1 MSYLE
6 IEKVIG
12 REIIDSRGNPTV
24 EAEVWLADGTIG
36 RGAAPSGASTGE
48 FEALELR
55 DGDKSRFGGKGV
67 SKAVENINT
76 TINEALVGMDAS
88 DIYAV
93 DAAMLKAD
101 GTKDKS
107 NLGANAILA
116 VSTAAARAAAISLD
130 VPLYRFLGG
139 VSGNKLPVPM
149 MNILNGGAHA
159 ANTVDVQ
166 EFMIMPAGAPSF
178 KEGLRWCTEVFH
190 ALQALLKS
198 KGLATSVGDE
208 GGFAPDLAS
217 DEEAIQ
223 YILEAIEKAG
233 YVPGKDFVLAMDAAS
248 SEWKGSKKGEYKLPK
263 CGKVFTSEELVEHW
277 KQLVEKYPIY
287 SIEDGLDEEDWEG
300 WQHMTK
306 ELGGKVQLV
315 GDDLFVTNTERLS
328 KGISLGCGNSILI
341 KLNQIGSVSET
352 LEAIKMAH
360 KAGYTAIA
368 SHRSGETEDTTIADL
383 AVALNTCQIKTGA
396 PSRSERVAK
405 YNQLL
410 RIEEELGGAAQYP
423 GFGAFLIKKYITG
436 NNLRARQKACGRGGA
451 ESRPYAFVEKIVRFW
466 RKKLCK
472 ISVMLP
478 RQHTQTLIFWYSI
491 FAGWENPAVHNLKEV
506 HNDRFQTVGRL

>member
-1 MSYLE
+1 MGKDSDMKNLA

-24 EAEVWLADGTIG
+24 EAEVTLTDGTVG
-36 RGAAPSGASTGE
+36 RGCAPSGASTGE

-55 DGDKSRFGGKGV
+55 DNDKTKFGGKGV
-67 SKAVENINT
+67 SKAVENVNT
-76 TINEALVGMDAS
+76 TIARVLKGVDAS

-93 DAAMLKAD
+93 DAAMLEAD

-116 VSTAAARAAAISLD
+116 VSIASARAAAAALEL
-130 VPLYRFLGG
+130 PLYRFLGG
-139 VSGNKLPVPM
+139 VNANRLPVPM

-198 KGLATSVGDE
+198 RGLATSVGDE
-208 GGFAPDLAS
+208 GGFAPDLGS
-217 DEEAIQ
+217 DEEAIEV
-223 YILEAIEKAG
+223 ILEAVKKAG
-233 YVPGKDFVLAMDAAS
+233 YEPGRDFVVAMDAAS
-248 SEWKGSKKGEYKLPK
+248 SEWKGAKKGEYILPK
-263 CGKVFTSEELVEHW
+263 CGKKFTSAQLVAHW
-277 KQLVEKYPIY
+277 KSLVEKYPIY

-300 WQHMTK
+300 WQILTK
-306 ELGGKVQLV
+306 ELGDKVQLV

-360 KAGYTAIA
+360 NAGYTAVT

-410 RIEEELGGAAQYP
+410 RIEEQLGASAVYP
-423 GFGAFLIKKYITG
+423 GKGAFHI
-436 NNLRARQKACGRGGA
+436 
-451 ESRPYAFVEKIVRFW
+451 SR
-466 RKKLCK
+466 
-472 ISVMLP
+472 
-478 RQHTQTLIFWYSI
+478 
-491 FAGWENPAVHNLKEV
+491 
-506 HNDRFQTVGRL
+506 

>member
-1 MSYLE
+1 MLHLE
-6 IEKVIG
+6 IEKVVG

-24 EAEVWLADGTIG
+24 EAEVYLADGTVG

-55 DGDKSRFGGKGV
+55 DGNKDRFGGKGV
-67 SKAVENINT
+67 SKAVGNINT
-76 TINEALVGMDAS
+76 TINEALKGIDAS

-93 DAAMLKAD
+93 DGAMLAAD

-116 VSTAAARAAAISLD
+116 VSIAAVRAAATALQI
-130 VPLYRFLGG
+130 PLYRLLGG
-139 VSGNKLPVPM
+139 VNGNRLPVPM

-190 ALQALLKS
+190 ALAVLLKER
-198 KGLATSVGDE
+198 GLATSVGDE
-208 GGFAPDLAS
+208 GGFAPDLGS
-217 DEEAIQ
+217 DEEAIEC
-223 YILEAIEKAG
+223 ILEAVEKAG
-233 YVPGKDFVLAMDAAS
+233 YKPGEDFVLAMDAAS
-248 SEWKGSKKGEYKLPK
+248 SEWKSATKGEYLLPK
-263 CGKVFTSEELVEHW
+263 SGRKFTSAELIEHW
-277 KQLVEKYPIY
+277 KQLCEKYPIY

-300 WQHMTK
+300 WQQLTK
-306 ELGGKVQLV
+306 ELGDTVQLV

-328 KGISLGCGNSILI
+328 KGIKLGCGNSILI

-360 KAGYTAIA
+360 NAGYTAVT

-383 AVALNTCQIKTGA
+383 AVALNTCQIKTCA

-410 RIEEELGGAAQYP
+410 RIEEQLGNAAVYP
-423 GFGAFLIKKYITG
+423 GKGAFHI
-436 NNLRARQKACGRGGA
+436 
-451 ESRPYAFVEKIVRFW
+451 SR
-466 RKKLCK
+466 
-472 ISVMLP
+472 
-478 RQHTQTLIFWYSI
+478 
-491 FAGWENPAVHNLKEV
+491 
-506 HNDRFQTVGRL
+506 

>member
-1 MSYLE
+1 MNYLE
-6 IEKVIG
+6 IVKVIG
-12 REIIDSRGNPTV
+12 REILDSRGNPTV
-24 EAEVWLADGTIG
+24 EAEVYLADGTVG
-36 RGAAPSGASTGE
+36 RGTAPSGASTGE

-55 DGDKSRFGGKGV
+55 DGDKGRYGGKGV
-67 SKAVENINT
+67 TKAVENINT
-76 TINEALVGMDAS
+76 AINDAVCGLDAS

-93 DAAMLKAD
+93 DKAMIKAD

-107 NLGANAILA
+107 KLGANAILA
-116 VSTAAARAAAISLD
+116 VSIAAARAASISLD
-130 VPLYRFLGG
+130 IPLYRFLGG
-139 VSGNKLPVPM
+139 ISGNRLPVPM

-166 EFMIMPAGAPSF
+166 EFMIMPVGAPSF
-178 KEGLRWCTEVFH
+178 KEALRWCAEVFH
-190 ALQALLKS
+190 ALAALLKS

-223 YILEAIEKAG
+223 YILEAVKNAG
-233 YVPGKDFVLAMDAAS
+233 YEPGKDFMISMDAAS
-248 SEWKGSKKGEYKLPK
+248 SEWKGSKKGEYVLPK
-263 CGKVFTSEELVEHW
+263 AGTKFTSAELIEHW
-277 KQLVEKYPIY
+277 KKLVEKYPII
-287 SIEDGLDEEDWEG
+287 SIEDALDEEDWEG
-300 WQHMTK
+300 WQLLTK

-315 GDDLFVTNTERLS
+315 GDDLFVTNTERLA

-360 KAGYTAIA
+360 KAGYTAIS
-368 SHRSGETEDTTIADL
+368 SHRSGETADTTIADL

-410 RIEEELGGAAQYP
+410 RIEEELGESAVYP
-423 GFGAFLIKKYITG
+423 QMGAFNVT
-436 NNLRARQKACGRGGA
+436 R
-451 ESRPYAFVEKIVRFW
+451 
-466 RKKLCK
+466 
-472 ISVMLP
+472 
-478 RQHTQTLIFWYSI
+478 
-491 FAGWENPAVHNLKEV
+491 
-506 HNDRFQTVGRL
+506 

>member
-1 MSYLE
+1 MDYLQ

-24 EAEVWLADGTIG
+24 EAEVTLVDGTVG
-36 RGAAPSGASTGE
+36 RGTAPSGASTGE

-76 TINEALVGMDAS
+76 VIADAIVGIDAS
-88 DIYAV
+88 DTYAV
-93 DAAMLKAD
+93 DKAMIEAD

-116 VSTAAARAAAISLD
+116 VSIAAARAASEALGI
-130 VPLYRFLGG
+130 PLYRFLGG
-139 VSGNKLPVPM
+139 VQGTKLPVPM

-159 ANTVDVQ
+159 DSSVDTQ
-166 EFMIMPAGAPSF
+166 EFMVMPAGAPTF
-178 KEGLRWCTEVFH
+178 KEGLRWCSEVF
-190 ALQALLKS
+190 QTLK
-198 KGLATSVGDE
+198 KLIKEMNDVTAVGDE
-208 GGFAPDLAS
+208 GGFAPNSLGG
-217 DEEAIQ
+217 DED
-223 YILEAIEKAG
+223 AIELILKAIKAAG
-233 YVPGKDFVLAMDAAS
+233 YEPGKDFVLAMDAAA
-248 SEWKGSKKGEYKLPK
+248 SEWKSEKGKGFYHQPK
-263 CGKVFTSEELVEHW
+263 SGRDFTSDELIAHW
-277 KQLVEKYPIY
+277 ASLVEKYPIY

-300 WQHMTK
+300 WQKMTK
-306 ELGGKVQLV
+306 ELGDKVQLV

-328 KGISLGCGNSILI
+328 KGIELGCGNSILI

-410 RIEEELGGAAQYP
+410 RIEEQLGDSAVYP
-423 GFGAFLIKKYITG
+423 GKKAF
-436 NNLRARQKACGRGGA
+436 N
-451 ESRPYAFVEKIVRFW
+451 
-466 RKKLCK
+466 
-472 ISVMLP
+472 
-478 RQHTQTLIFWYSI
+478 HT
-491 FAGWENPAVHNLKEV
+491 K
-506 HNDRFQTVGRL
+506 

>member
-1 MSYLE
+1 MGYLE

-24 EAEVWLADGTIG
+24 EAEVYLTDGTIG

-55 DGDKSRFGGKGV
+55 DQDNPRFGGKGV
-67 SKAVENINT
+67 LKAVRNINT
-76 TINEALVGMDAS
+76 VISDTLKGMDAA

-93 DAAMLKAD
+93 DQAMLKAD

-107 NLGANAILA
+107 KLGANAVLA
-116 VSTAAARAAAISLD
+116 VSIACVRAASGAMGI
-130 VPLYRFLGG
+130 PLYRFLGG
-139 VSGNKLPVPM
+139 VNGNRLPVPM

-166 EFMIMPAGAPSF
+166 EFMIMPVGAGSF

-190 ALQALLKS
+190 ALAGLLKG

-208 GGFAPDLAS
+208 GGFAPDLGS
-217 DEEAIQ
+217 DEEAIE
-223 YILEAIEKAG
+223 YIMEAIRRAG
-233 YVPGKDFVLAMDAAS
+233 YKPGTDFVLAMDAAS
-248 SEWKGSKKGEYKLPK
+248 SEWKSGTKGEYLLPK
-263 CGKVFTSEELVEHW
+263 TGKRFTSKELVDHW
-277 KQLVEKYPIY
+277 EKLVGQYPIH

-300 WQHMTK
+300 WKMMTDR
-306 ELGGKVQLV
+306 LGDRVQLV
-315 GDDLFVTNTERLS
+315 GDDLFVTNTRRLS
-328 KGISLGCGNSILI
+328 KGISRGCGNSILI
-341 KLNQIGSVSET
+341 KLNQIGTVSET

-360 KAGYTAIA
+360 KAGYTAIV

-383 AVALNTCQIKTGA
+383 AVALNNCQIKTGA

-410 RIEEELGGAAQYP
+410 RIEEELGAGAVYP
-423 GFGAFLIKKYITG
+423 GINAFNIK
-436 NNLRARQKACGRGGA
+436 A
-451 ESRPYAFVEKIVRFW
+451 
-466 RKKLCK
+466 
-472 ISVMLP
+472 
-478 RQHTQTLIFWYSI
+478 
-491 FAGWENPAVHNLKEV
+491 
-506 HNDRFQTVGRL
+506 